1 MGGLQ
6 QQAPLV
12 KFGKYTGNI
21 KPEKVADMGFL
32 FRSYTTDAAIAEKP
46 EIVDAVNLTGIPLSA
61 GEFLA
66 LAGSTSISA
75 EEWDKASLR
84 VTGERTISSATAT
97 A

>member
-1 MGGLQ
+1 MYPTTDLSPRYVVPPEFTRDLCMGGLQ

-46 EIVDAVNLTGIPLSA
+46 EIVDAVNLTGIVVNM
-61 GEFLA
+61 
-66 LAGSTSISA
+66 T
-75 EEWDKASLR
+75 WH
-84 VTGERTISSATAT
+84 
-97 A
+97 